1 MAPCHR
7 CTSSLRSSAADHAAT
22 RVVCS
27 SLTLICAGTHAA
39 IWGTVGTHAAVW
51 GRAGAPGSLTPSS
64 RCHGLSWRSR
74 RRDAPRRSRFTWR
87 SLQFTL
93 RGHSTSNRRPHG
105 QAGCMR
111 TVGRCSGAP
120 CRPLRPAPSCP
131 RAPRGCACHHSCPPR
146 RLPCVRCPSLGR
158 LEHSG
163 LHVLQ
168 VLLPLRTHRFFR
180 GFGVTEVLSQSGR
193 EGVV

>member
-1 MAPCHR
+1 MRENCGR
-7 CTSSLRSSAADHAAT
+7 KQIDRSRHQYGT
-22 RVVCS
+22 PH
-27 SLTLICAGTHAA
+27 LCAGKPCPA
-39 IWGTVGTHAAVW
+39 
-51 GRAGAPGSLTPSS
+51 S
-64 RCHGLSWRSR
+64 
-74 RRDAPRRSRFTWR
+74 RRSRFTITWR
-87 SLQFTL
+87 SLRFTL

-105 QAGCMR
+105 LAGFVR
-111 TVGRCSGAP
+111 TVGRCLGAP

-131 RAPRGCACHHSCPPR
+131 RAPRGCACHRSCPRR

-193 EGVV
+193 ELLSRQNPKKNDVF